1 MEKEALYALPV
12 YGDILA
18 SSILQLAQE
27 NPGIAVADVERNL
40 CGLKTKK
47 KIKNVYY
54 SGRFRLL
61 PCRNVLEMIDR
72 LIYGHAVNP
81 KSTVRIQPAVCVDNH
96 KGWRK
101 FPGTSVQAA
110 AYKILRVQR
119 F

>member
-18 SSILQLAQE
+18 VSILQLAQK
-27 NPGIAVADVERNL
+27 NPGITVADVERNL

-72 LIYGHAVNP
+72 LMDMRLIL
-81 KSTVRIQPAVCVDNH
+81 K
-96 KGWRK
+96 
-101 FPGTSVQAA
+101 VQSGFSRQFVLTNLAA
-110 AYKILRVQR
+110 ACL
-119 F
+119 

>member
-18 SSILQLAQE
+18 VSILQLARK

-72 LIYGHAVNP
+72 LMDMRLIL
-81 KSTVRIQPAVCVDNH
+81 K
-96 KGWRK
+96 
-101 FPGTSVQAA
+101 VQSGFSRQFVLTIT
-110 AYKILRVQR
+110 KDG
-119 F
+119 

>member
-18 SSILQLAQE
+18 ASILQLVQE

-47 KIKNVYY
+47 KIENVCF

-72 LIYGHAVNP
+72 LIDMQLAVKTQSGFSRQFTLTITKDQTNTY
-81 KSTVRIQPAVCVDNH
+81 KVLRIQ
-96 KGWRK
+96 
-101 FPGTSVQAA
+101 
-110 AYKILRVQR
+110 R